1 MLASKSFKKRRKSI
15 IKVVHM
21 AMLSLLKSYETPVY
35 IHCKS
40 DKYIFNRITK
50 VILVV
55 NNIRVRI

>member
-1 MLASKSFKKRRKSI
+1 MLASKSI

-21 AMLSLLKSYETPVY
+21 AMLLKSYETPVY
-35 IHCKS
+35 IHFKS